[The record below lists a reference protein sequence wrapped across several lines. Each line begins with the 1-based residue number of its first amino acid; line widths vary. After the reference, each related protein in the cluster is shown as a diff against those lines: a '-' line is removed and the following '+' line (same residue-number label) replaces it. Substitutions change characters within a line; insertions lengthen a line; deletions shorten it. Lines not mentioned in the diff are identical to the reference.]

1 MFGRTIAVEEALW
14 GGFKEILEE
23 EGCHVVKPGS
33 QAKID
38 AIVLTGLDRNVM
50 GMQDITSS
58 SVVIDAS
65 GKTPEQILEDL
76 QGLI

>member
-1 MFGRTIAVEEALW
+1 MFGKTIAVEEALW

-23 EGCHVVKPGS
+23 EGYHVVKPGS

-38 AIVLTGLDRNVM
+38 AIVLTGLDRNV
-50 GMQDITSS
+50 
-58 SVVIDAS
+58 